1 MSNHAIRAGLWW
13 LCLFVAPLILLGI
26 ELFHPAGFTAHPG
39 MYAYLSHPQPYRP
52 QFHALWYFGPRWW
65 FTLHMVQTPMAGL
78 VAVGLWL
85 IVDPV
90 DRANGS
96 AALGL
101 AWLSRAAA
109 FVFLI
114 YYTSLDAIGG
124 FGLGRA
130 ILDLQA
136 LAVAGRLSPDQ
147 VKGSITLLNAFW
159 TDPLVGG
166 VGSLVSETGSWAVFA
181 AALLA
186 ALALFVSRLAP
197 WPPLVLLIAF
207 GWELQVSHTMPHGPI
222 AFALLIVAAG
232 WIWWDRR
239 RRVHDAPLA

>member
-1 MSNHAIRAGLWW
+1 
-13 LCLFVAPLILLGI
+13 
-26 ELFHPAGFTAHPG
+26 
-39 MYAYLSHPQPYRP
+39 MYAYLSRPERYQP
-52 QFHALWYFGPRWW
+52 QFHALEYFGPRWW
-65 FTLHMVQTPMAGL
+65 FTLHMIQTPMVGL

-85 IVDPV
+85 LVDPV
-90 DRANGS
+90 DHVKGA

-101 AWLSRAAA
+101 AWLSRVAT

-136 LAVAGRLSPDQ
+136 LAAAGRLSPDQ
-147 VKGSITLLNAFW
+147 VKGAITLLDAFW

-186 ALALFVSRLAP
+186 ALALLVSRLAP
-197 WPPLVLLIAF
+197 WPALVLLVAF

-222 AFALLIVAAG
+222 AFALLIAAAG

-239 RRVHDAPLA
+239 RRPRIPGVMHETHDVAPMDRKPPVRS

>member
-1 MSNHAIRAGLWW
+1 MSNRAIRAGLWW

-26 ELFHPAGFTAHPG
+26 ELFHPAGFTTDPG
-39 MYAYLSHPQPYRP
+39 MYAYLSHPEPYQP
-52 QFHALWYFGPRWW
+52 QFQALGYFGPDWW
-65 FTLHMVQTPMAGL
+65 FMLHMIQTPMVGL

-85 IVDPV
+85 IVDPI
-90 DRANGS
+90 DHANGL

-101 AWLSRAAA
+101 AWLSRAAT

-136 LAVAGRLSPDQ
+136 LTAAGKLSPDQ
-147 VKGSITLLNAFW
+147 MQGCVTLLNTFW

-166 VGSLVSETGSWAVFA
+166 VGSLVSLTGSWAVFA

-186 ALALFVSRLAP
+186 ALALFVSRLAS
-197 WPPLVLLIAF
+197 WLPLLVLIAF

-232 WIWWDRR
+232 WLWWDRR
-239 RRVHDAPLA
+239 RRVRGAPLA